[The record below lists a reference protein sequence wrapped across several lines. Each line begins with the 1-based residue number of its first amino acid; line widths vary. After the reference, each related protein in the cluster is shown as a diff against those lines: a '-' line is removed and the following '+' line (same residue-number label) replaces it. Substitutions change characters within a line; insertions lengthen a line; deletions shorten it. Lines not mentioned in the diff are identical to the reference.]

1 MAERRM
7 FAKSVVQSGR
17 FMRLGTA
24 SRCLYF
30 ELGMAADDDGCVE
43 AYPVMLM
50 TRATESDLKQLVD
63 KSFVVILNEDL
74 VTYINDWNRNNCV
87 RNDRYT
93 PSRYQN
99 LLAEKGINI
108 RLVSPKKSVSGK
120 PTVNQMDTDGK
131 PTVNQ
136 MDTDGKPMVNQMD
149 TDGIHR
155 LGKVSLGKDSLVKE
169 NIKRKA
175 IAFHPPT
182 LEEVINYCAERGNNV
197 DPQKFFDYYTAMNW
211 KSSDGKAVKNWKG
224 KLITWENKQ
233 SQRPTPQPDKPTN
246 VLEALANFTLTEV
259 KP

>member
-50 TRATESDLKQLVD
+50 TRATESDLQQLVD

-74 VTYINDWNRNNCV
+74 VAYITDWSRNNCV

-93 PSRYQN
+93 PSRYQQ
-99 LLAEKGINI
+99 LLADKGINF
-108 RLVSPKKSVSGK
+108 RLVSPKKSVAGK
-120 PTVNQMDTDGK
+120 PLVNQMDTNGK
-131 PTVNQ
+131 PLVNQ
-136 MDTDGKPMVNQMD
+136 TE

-155 LGKVSLGKDSLVKE
+155 LGKVSIGKDSLVKE
-169 NIKRKA
+169 KVKRKA
-175 IAFHPPT
+175 VAFQPPT
-182 LEEVINYCAERGNNV
+182 LEEVIKYCAERNNNV
-197 DPQKFFDYYTAMNW
+197 DPKKFFDYYTAMSW

-224 KLITWENKQ
+224 KLITWEGRD
-233 SQRPTPQPDKPTN
+233 SQKPVQQKPTRN
-246 VLEALANFTLTEV
+246 VLDALADFEPEV
-259 KP
+259 NR